1 MTLSKKTSSN
11 KAKKPK
17 KTYNK
22 PKPQKLNK
30 TFYYNPKA
38 LKKLIILNIVLVL
51 LSLKIF
57 YCQSLGLINMPI
69 AISIIFTLSF
79 IALIGAIY
87 VTIKPQRLALITE
100 EGITIDH
107 NELLKWEDIEQAVE
121 FKTHYIYSQ
130 HAIALIRK
138 KGVTHNLTFM
148 QKMCQN
154 NEFTPFSIPLYAM
167 KDDDCDEIIKI
178 IKQKVKYKTTI

>member
-1 MTLSKKTSSN
+1 MTVSKKISSKSTTSPKKTSS
-11 KAKKPK
+11 KPK
-17 KTYNK
+17 
-22 PKPQKLNK
+22 QKKLTK
-30 TFYYNPKA
+30 TFYYSPQA
-38 LKKLIILNIVLVL
+38 LKKLIILNVVLVL
-51 LSLKIF
+51 ISLKLF

-148 QKMCQN
+148 QKMCKN

-167 KDDDCDEIIKI
+167 RDDDCDKIIKI